1 MPLCFFGGSM
11 KRTEQREQAF
21 ILLFEKQFF
30 TEKTCN
36 ELIDAFNETSEQKA
50 SKYAQEVFC
59 KTCENTEVIDGYIS
73 EFAKGWKINRLPKV
87 NLAILR
93 LAICEM
99 LYVDEVPDNIAIN
112 EAVELAKK
120 YSGKEDS
127 SFINGIL
134 GSVSRKEK

>member
-1 MPLCFFGGSM
+1 M

-30 TEKTCN
+30 PDRTCG
-36 ELIDAFNETSEQKA
+36 ELIDAYNETSEQPV
-50 SKYAQEVFC
+50 SRYAQNVFC
-59 KTCENTEVIDGYIS
+59 RTCENSEKIDSYIS

-99 LYVDEVPDNIAIN
+99 LFVEEVPDNIAIN